1 MKRSF
6 ITACLA
12 ILPFAQGCVTSE
24 EELATDEAAPEE
36 IAVDEA
42 AQEAA
47 PQTQGLLGDACVNT
61 DLYITNSRTR
71 DGVNTAIE
79 VRSVS
84 FYNLTEG
91 KWTNEDLVNAV
102 LNFGETLVWYNE
114 DLGDLEG
121 DVASQWKVHYRYLS
135 GGAWSSEVYQ
145 LIDTPNETCIA
156 DANFELTVE

>member
-6 ITACLA
+6 IAACLA
-12 ILPFAQGCVTSE
+12 IIPFAQGCVTSE
-24 EELATDEAAPEE
+24 EELATDEVAPEE

-47 PQTQGLLGDACVNT
+47 PQTQSLLGDACVNT

-91 KWTNEDLVNAV
+91 KWTNEDLVNGI
-102 LNFGETLVWYNE
+102 LNFGQTLVWSNE
-114 DLGDLEG
+114 DLGDAEG
-121 DVASQWKVHYRYLS
+121 DVISKWRVYYRYAT
-135 GGAWSSEVYQ
+135 GGSWSSEVSQ
-145 LIDTPNETCIA
+145 EIDTTNETCIA
-156 DANFELTVE
+156 DSNFEMTVQ